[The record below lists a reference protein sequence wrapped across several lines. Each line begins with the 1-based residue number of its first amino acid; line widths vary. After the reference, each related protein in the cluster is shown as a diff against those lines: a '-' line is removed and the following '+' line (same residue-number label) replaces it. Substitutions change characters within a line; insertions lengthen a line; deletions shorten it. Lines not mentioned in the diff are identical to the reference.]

1 MKIENKEQ
9 EKELNLQ
16 RANIIN
22 EYKEKEKQSKAK
34 YVEFEN
40 IYRRNV
46 LIIERKRRKD
56 KARER
61 NKYHKALIKQ

>member
-1 MKIENKEQ
+1 MKIENKNQ
-9 EKELNLQ
+9 EKELALQ
-16 RANIIN
+16 KNNIVN
-22 EYKEKEKQSKAK
+22 DYKEKEKRSKNN

-46 LIIERKRRKD
+46 LNIERKRRKE
-56 KARER
+56 KAKER